1 MEGFNY
7 SIEVLNCILY
17 KYDLFYRYNLIVM
30 RDIYVFRFYWKVY
43 YNEVKYFK
51 CILIIWICVY
61 IIWFFMVIWSWLIV
75 FSDYC

>member
-7 SIEVLNCILY
+7 SIEVLNCIWY

-43 YNEVKYFK
+43 YK
-51 CILIIWICVY
+51 
-61 IIWFFMVIWSWLIV
+61 
-75 FSDYC
+75 